1 MTPLEVEGLLF
12 VFSTCA
18 ADCGNVLGP
27 CPKVIGTGPTVL
39 RTFWIGAT
47 KDRLPGGRSVRTP
60 TLRERGD
67 TGMYEVLRGV
77 MVCDG
82 VLRDVTVCDGVLWQF
97 TEFDVKLRLVKFIRV

>member
-27 CPKVIGTGPTVL
+27 CPKVIGMGPTVL
-39 RTFWIGAT
+39 RTFWIGAI

-60 TLRERGD
+60 TLRERGEREC
-67 TGMYEVLRGV
+67 TRF
-77 MVCDG
+77 C
-82 VLRDVTVCDGVLWQF
+82 GVLWYVTGF
-97 TEFDVKLRLVKFIRV
+97 YGMLRYVTGFYGNLRNLTLSYV